1 MLTNEELEKI
11 KAKMKATHTF
21 GATFARRF
29 GVSRQAVSY
38 VLNQKCESKNLENKL
53 REWVNEL

>member
-1 MLTNEELEKI
+1 MLTNKELEKI

-29 GVSRQAVSY
+29 GVSRQSINC
-38 VLNQKCESKNLENKL
+38 VLNQKCQSKSLENKI
-53 REWVNEL
+53 RGWANE